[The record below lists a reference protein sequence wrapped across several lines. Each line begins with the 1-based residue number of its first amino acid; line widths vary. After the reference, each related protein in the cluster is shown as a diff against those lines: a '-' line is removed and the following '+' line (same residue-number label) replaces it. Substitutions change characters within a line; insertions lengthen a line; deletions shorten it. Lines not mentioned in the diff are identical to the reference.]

1 MVDRTV
7 ARYAVYAM
15 AAQEVARIRIMVR
28 LFALLVVAV
37 AASLAGSGASAH
49 EVRVIGEGRYEVVVG
64 FLDEPAFVG
73 EKNGLDFR
81 VSKLPV
87 TGEASPVPAD
97 AEPATTPVEGLE
109 TTLQAEVIYGDQRLA
124 LVLDT
129 VYHAPGAYASYFFPM
144 AEGDYSFHV
153 FGTVEGVAVDETF
166 TSGPDTFGAIQP
178 RLEFPAATAQV
189 SKDTPGLP
197 AISGALALAGLAVG
211 GVVYTRRRSVG

>member
-7 ARYAVYAM
+7 SRYAADPV
-15 AAQEVARIRIMVR
+15 AAQEVARMRITVR
-28 LFALLVVAV
+28 LFALFVVVAV
-37 AASLAGSGASAH
+37 AASLTGSQASAH
-49 EVRVIGEGRYEVVVG
+49 EVRVIGDGRYEVVIG
-64 FLDEPAFVG
+64 FLGEPA
-73 EKNGLDFR
+73 N
-81 VSKLPV
+81 
-87 TGEASPVPAD
+87 
-97 AEPATTPVEGLE
+97 TPVEGLE

-129 VYHAPGAYASYFFPM
+129 VHHVPGEYASYFFPM

-166 TSGPDTFGAIQP
+166 TSGPDTFSPIQP
-178 RLEFPAATAQV
+178 RLEFPTTTAQV
-189 SKDTPGLP
+189 SKDTAGLP